1 MSNELILSNVTKKY
15 GELIAVNNV
24 SLQLTNG
31 VYGLLGA
38 NGAGKS
44 TLIKIIVG
52 LEKENAGTIEFFN
65 NGKKSNLLS
74 QIGYLSQYPVFYP
87 KFTAKEFLEYMIS
100 LKSSNRNKKD
110 KKRIAEYADELLEL
124 TNLYEFKNGKVGTFS
139 GGMKQRLGIAQA
151 LINNPKI
158 LILDEPTSGLDL
170 KERIHFRNLISSMST
185 DRIIILATH
194 IVSDVEFIAKE
205 IVMIEKGCI
214 LKKDTAENLLSEIK
228 EMTWE
233 IKTTGR
239 EIEKY
244 TKLYSVSNIFETQSG
259 YIIRVISKEK
269 PVDNAYLVDP
279 NLDDYCIYCF
289 EVK

>member
-1 MSNELILSNVTKKY
+1 MSRELVISNITKKY
-15 GELIAVNNV
+15 SELIAVNDV
-24 SLQLTNG
+24 SLRLTHG

-52 LEKENAGTIEFFN
+52 LEKEDSGMIEYFED
-65 NGKKSNLLS
+65 GKKSDLLS
-74 QIGYLSQYPVFYP
+74 HIGYLPQYPVFYP
-87 KFTAKEFLEYMIS
+87 KFTAKEFLDYMIR
-100 LKSSNRNKKD
+100 LKSLD
-110 KKRIAEYADELLEL
+110 KKSMSGYTEELLKL
-124 TNLYEFKNGKVGTFS
+124 TNLYEFRHSRISTFS

-151 LINNPKI
+151 LVNDPKI

-170 KERIHFRNLISSMST
+170 KERIHFKNLISSMST

-194 IVSDVEFIAKE
+194 IVSDVQFMAKE

-214 LKKDTAENLLSEIK
+214 LKNGIDENLLDEIK

-233 IKTTGR
+233 IKTKDGD
-239 EIEKY
+239 IEKY
-244 TKLYSVSNIFETQSG
+244 LNLYSVSNISQTYSG
-259 YIIRVISKEK
+259 YIIRIISKEK
-269 PVDNAYLVDP
+269 PFKDAYLVKP
-279 NLDDYCIYCF
+279 NLEDYCIYCF